1 MATVARVVDYSA
13 LLTPASPADVAAY
26 RAAAK
31 ASGAPWTGTSMST
44 VGGVVAVVGIGALA
58 VGMVVG
64 GTAFSIAASV
74 DSGRSAGVVNLVV
87 ALIVVAGAALAIN
100 RGLAALNRRW
110 ERWFRMDRFAQANGF
125 TFSPSDSSPSYPG
138 VIFQQG
144 DSRNA
149 IEHFRTVAG
158 RFLDFGNYQYMT
170 GSGKSRSV
178 HNWGFLAIQL
188 DRKLPNMVL
197 DSLANNRLFGM
208 SNLPASFDKTQIL
221 SLEGNFNSYFT
232 LYCPKEYE
240 PDALYVFTPDLMALL
255 IDEASPFDVEIVD
268 DWMFVYSALPF
279 PPAVPAVYQRL
290 FRIVETVGAKTLR
303 QTDRYQ
309 DDRTALPFTANVVA
323 PQGIRLKQRVSVVA
337 VIIGI
342 AIIVFWGWGFVADII
357 SSFTR

>member
-1 MATVARVVDYSA
+1 MATAARLVDYSA

-26 RAAAK
+26 RTAAK
-31 ASGAPWTGTSMST
+31 ASGAKWTGASMST
-44 VGGVVAVVGIGALA
+44 LTGVITLVVIGSLIGITVVGGITYSIANAASSGNANGVVAITIA
-58 VGMVVG
+58 VI
-64 GTAFSIAASV
+64 AIAA
-74 DSGRSAGVVNLVV
+74 
-87 ALIVVAGAALAIN
+87 IALAIN

-110 ERWFRMDRFAQANGF
+110 ERWLRMDRFAQANGF
-125 TFSPSDSSPSYPG
+125 TFSPADSSPSYPG

-170 GSGKSRSV
+170 GSGKSRAV

-197 DSLANNRLFGM
+197 DSRANNRLFGS
-208 SNLPASFDKTQIL
+208 SNLPASFDKSQIL
-221 SLEGNFNSYFT
+221 SLEGNFDSYFT

-240 PDALYVFTPDLMALL
+240 RDALYVFTPDLMALL

-268 DWMFVYSALPF
+268 DWMFVYSATPF
-279 PPAVPAVYQRL
+279 PPANPAVYQRL

-309 DDRTALPFTANVVA
+309 DDRTAQPFAANVVA
-323 PQGIRLKQRVSVVA
+323 PQGIRLKQRVSVIA
-337 VIIGI
+337 VIFGI
-342 AIIVFWGWGFVADII
+342 LIVVFWGWRLVAGFI
-357 SSFTR
+357 SPFMR